1 MNNNNNQIYTEVKSS
16 RDELL
21 SQIQKLS
28 ASQFNYNFGSKFKS
42 IKYNLLQ
49 IAYAYH
55 EGLDQHKDQIGDYE
69 LFKEKG
75 HTLNFHDVE
84 NYFDNIDY
92 AIEQNPVHP
101 NDVMPLIFNEYE
113 LRGKIRFLMTFFEV
127 LDNNLDQ
134 EIQNLKVTRLN

>member
-1 MNNNNNQIYTEVKSS
+1 MNNNNQIYSEVKNS

-21 SQIQKLS
+21 NQIKKLS
-28 ASQFNYNFGSKFKS
+28 SSQFNYNFGSKFKS

-49 IAYAYH
+49 IAYGYH
-55 EGLDQHKDQIGDYE
+55 EGLAQHKDSIGDYD
-69 LFKEKG
+69 LFMEKG
-75 HTLNFHDVE
+75 HTLSIHDVL

-113 LRGKIRFLMTFFEV
+113 YRGKIRFLMGFFEV
-127 LDNNLDQ
+127 LDNNLDT
-134 EIQNLKVTRLN
+134 EIQNMKVTRQ

>member
-1 MNNNNNQIYTEVKSS
+1 MNNSNQIYLDVKQS

-21 SQIQKLS
+21 NQIKQLSTSQL
-28 ASQFNYNFGSKFKS
+28 NYNFGSKFKS

-55 EGLDQHKDQIGDYE
+55 EGLTAHQEQIGDYQ

-75 HTLNFHDVE
+75 HTLNMIDVL

-101 NDVMPLIFNEYE
+101 NEVMPLIFNEYE
-113 LRGKIRFLMTFFEV
+113 YRGKIKFLMTFFEV
-127 LDNNLDQ
+127 LDSNLEQ
-134 EIQNLKVTRLN
+134 SIQNLKVTKK

>member
-1 MNNNNNQIYTEVKSS
+1 MNNNNQIYNEVKQS

-21 SQIQKLS
+21 SQIKQLS
-28 ASQFNYNFGSKFKS
+28 SSQFNYNFGSKFKS

-49 IAYAYH
+49 IAYGYH
-55 EGLDQHKDQIGDYE
+55 EGLENHRDQIGDYA
-69 LFKEKG
+69 LFQEKG
-75 HTLNFHDVE
+75 HTLNIIDVL

-113 LRGKIRFLMTFFEV
+113 YRGKIRFLMTFFEV
-127 LDNNLDQ
+127 LDSQLDE
-134 EIQNLKVTRLN
+134 EIQNLKVTRL

>member
-1 MNNNNNQIYTEVKSS
+1 MNNSNNLYNDVKQS
-16 RDELL
+16 RNELL
-21 SQIQKLS
+21 AQIKQLS
-28 ASQFNYNFGSKFKS
+28 SSQFNYNFGSKFKS

-55 EGLDQHKDQIGDYE
+55 EGLQSHQSQIGDYD
-69 LFKEKG
+69 LYKSKG
-75 HTLNFHDVE
+75 HELNIIDVI

-127 LDNNLDQ
+127 LDNNLEQ
-134 EIQNLKVTRLN
+134 NIQNLTKTHLN